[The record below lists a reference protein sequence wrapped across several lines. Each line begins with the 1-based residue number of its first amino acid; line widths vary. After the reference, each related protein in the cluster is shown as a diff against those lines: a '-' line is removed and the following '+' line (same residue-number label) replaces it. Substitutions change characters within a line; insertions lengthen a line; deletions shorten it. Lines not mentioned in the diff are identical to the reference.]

1 MAQWVHVDEATINLD
16 QVLWITNNGDG
27 SYTLYFG
34 AGPQGPIT
42 TVIDATRGNEI
53 LKYLGRQ
60 DIFRQPGQGAPGG
73 GAPQQSQSAPPAAT

>member
-16 QVLWITNNGDG
+16 QVLWITPNGDG

-42 TVIDATRGNEI
+42 TVIDAGRGNEI
-53 LKYLGRQ
+53 LRHLGRQ
-60 DIFRQPGQGAPGG
+60 NAFGQFIGQQAAGAQPQAQEQPEG
-73 GAPQQSQSAPPAAT
+73 GA

>member
-16 QVLWITNNGDG
+16 QVLWITPNGDG

-42 TVIDATRGNEI
+42 TVIDAARGNEI
-53 LKYLGRQ
+53 LRHLGRQ
-60 DIFRQPGQGAPGG
+60 NAFGQAGPGQPAGE
-73 GAPQQSQSAPPAAT
+73 QPPAGE

>member
-16 QVLWITNNGDG
+16 QVLWITPNGDG

-42 TVIDATRGNEI
+42 TVIDPARGNEI
-53 LKYLGRQ
+53 LKHLGRQ
-60 DIFRQPGQGAPGG
+60 QAFGGLGQQQQP
-73 GAPQQSQSAPPAAT
+73 PPAGE

>member
-16 QVLWITNNGDG
+16 QVLWITPNSDG

-42 TVIDATRGNEI
+42 TVIDPARGNEI

-60 DIFRQPGQGAPGG
+60 DIFRQPGAGVQAAGG
-73 GAPQQSQSAPPAAT
+73 GQAPAPSGP

>member
-16 QVLWITNNGDG
+16 QVLWITPNSDG

-34 AGPQGPIT
+34 AGPQGPVT
-42 TVIDATRGNEI
+42 TVIDAARGNEI

-60 DIFRQPGQGAPGG
+60 DIFRQGGPGQTGDAG
-73 GAPQQSQSAPPAAT
+73 QPPA

>member
-16 QVLWITNNGDG
+16 QVLWITPNSDG

-34 AGPQGPIT
+34 SGPQGPVT
-42 TVIDATRGNEI
+42 TIIDAARGNEI

-60 DIFRQPGQGAPGG
+60 DIFRQGGPGAPDAGG
-73 GAPQQSQSAPPAAT
+73 QAPAAGA

>member
-16 QVLWITNNGDG
+16 QVLWITPNSDG

-34 AGPQGPIT
+34 SGPQGPVT
-42 TVIDATRGNEI
+42 TIIDAARGNEI

-60 DIFRQPGQGAPGG
+60 DIFRQGGAGAPAGG
-73 GAPQQSQSAPPAAT
+73 GQEPAAGA

>member
-16 QVLWITNNGDG
+16 QVLWITPNSDG

-34 AGPQGPIT
+34 AGPQGPVT
-42 TVIDATRGNEI
+42 TVIDPARGNEI

-60 DIFRQPGQGAPGG
+60 DIFRQPGPAGAAGQPAGGEAGG
-73 GAPQQSQSAPPAAT
+73 GG